1 MHSLLPLFVH
11 LRLHYQLVFLSPLFA
26 WGFALGGG
34 ALSARA
40 AWGFLA
46 FHVFLYGG
54 ITAYNS
60 YYDRDEGP
68 VGGLRRP
75 PPVTEPLLGFSVG
88 VQLIGLAICVMAA
101 GRWSLYAVVMLRP
114 SRTHTRSFAGARPL
128 CRSWSWAWGKARSAS
143 GRAGSARRATRCP
156 AELLLGMLGMAAA
169 VLLTTGFYP
178 LSQLY
183 QIDEDRQRG
192 DFTFAVTYGPR
203 ASFRFSL
210 LCLISG
216 GICIGLVVLERF
228 GWRDAALALCAQLL
242 LWWVVLRWHRQF
254 RGEVIANFV
263 TLHRL
268 QFAVSAGTLGYVSLR
283 LLLAERRRACGV
295 AGVPS
300 RVDLLKR
307 NLKSRGTTRVS
318 SMRQKAK
325 KTPPARS
332 PAGPER
338 ESVRAAHAL

>member
-1 MHSLLPLFVH
+1 VVLKATMRRLIPLFVH

-34 ALSARA
+34 QLSWRA
-40 AWGFLA
+40 VAGFLA

-68 VGGLRRP
+68 VGGLRKP
-75 PPVTEPLLGFSVG
+75 PAVTRPLLGFSLG
-88 VQLIGLAICVMAA
+88 VQLAGLAISSWVGWKLVA
-101 GRWSLYAVVMLRP
+101 LYLVVMLLSVAYSHPRF
-114 SRTHTRSFAGARPL
+114 RWKARPL
-128 CRSWSWAWGKARSAS
+128 LSLVVVGLGQGAIGFWAGWLCAS
-143 GRAGSARRATRCP
+143 PIELPLLSSYAG
-156 AELLLGMLGMAAA
+156 LLGMAAA

-192 DFTFAVTYGPR
+192 DFTFAVTYGPD

-210 LCLISG
+210 ACLIAG

-228 GWRDAALALCAQLL
+228 GLRDAALALSAQLL
-242 LWWVVLRWHRQF
+242 LWWVVLSWRRRF
-254 RGEVIANFV
+254 RSEVIANFV

-268 QFAVSAGTLGYVSLR
+268 QFAVSAGTLGYVSAR
-283 LLLAERRRACGV
+283 LLL
-295 AGVPS
+295 
-300 RVDLLKR
+300 K
-307 NLKSRGTTRVS
+307 
-318 SMRQKAK
+318 
-325 KTPPARS
+325 
-332 PAGPER
+332 
-338 ESVRAAHAL
+338 